1 MASASSPAA
10 RASPLALARER
21 EEQKK
26 LWRVVDRT
34 FTSLELGR
42 RKWDKLSE
50 QGKLALQ
57 GLVNSRSKLGY
68 AHGPSWG
75 ALSGCVSLRRGVAI
89 SALTE
94 RDEAVVEI
102 QRVAAALD
110 AVVAEMQIGADRLC
124 ASTKGLEGDD
134 FDGEQIGRM
143 GARRSE
149 FEPEPASTALEMT
162 LPLLVSF

>member
-57 GLVNSRSKLGY
+57 RLVNSRSKLGY

-94 RDEAVVEI
+94 RDEAAVEI

-124 ASTKGLEGDD
+124 ASTKGWTKGLGGDD
-134 FDGEQIGRM
+134 FDGEQMCRM
-143 GARRSE
+143 GARRIRTRTRLNRSRDDSSV
-149 FEPEPASTALEMT
+149 FS
-162 LPLLVSF
+162 

>member
-57 GLVNSRSKLGY
+57 RLVNSRSKLGY
-68 AHGPSWG
+68 AHRPSCIVSCTSS
-75 ALSGCVSLRRGVAI
+75 SG
-89 SALTE
+89 TN
-94 RDEAVVEI
+94 
-102 QRVAAALD
+102 
-110 AVVAEMQIGADRLC
+110 VVAMATCLLC
-124 ASTKGLEGDD
+124 AEGAPQPASSFAYLRGDVMEAA
-134 FDGEQIGRM
+134 GVEL
-143 GARRSE
+143 
-149 FEPEPASTALEMT
+149 PEPGRWATRRVMRWRSAR
-162 LPLLVSF
+162 S